1 MKIVKGVLTFNSD
14 DDFIKYTYTKKSD
27 INYYIYDKI
36 KLAID
41 LDINQVMIFKINL
54 GVSNM
59 VIKLKENEWVK
70 PLEKCLA
77 TFELDEEYELCDE
90 CIKMITYIKEK
101 LLV

>member
-59 VIKLKENEWVK
+59 VIKLKESEWVK
-70 PLEKCLA
+70 PLEKCLT
-77 TFELDEEYELCDE
+77 TFEADEEYELCEE
-90 CIKMITYIKEK
+90 CIKLITYIKEK